1 MTEKN
6 KYSAG
11 TSSRD
16 DNHTSSS
23 IDQREQ
29 RETSTPS
36 TNHTDVQTE
45 AQVSETTEPVTANKA
60 MRNTQVNLPMIFT
73 NKS

>member
-11 TSSRD
+11 TSSTD
-16 DNHTSSS
+16 DNHTSTS

-36 TNHTDVQTE
+36 TGHTDVPTE
-45 AQVSETTEPVTANKA
+45 AQVSETTEPVSANKA
-60 MRNTQVNLPMIFT
+60 MRNA
-73 NKS
+73 

>member
-11 TSSRD
+11 ASSTD
-16 DNHTSSS
+16 DNHTSTS

-29 RETSTPS
+29 RETSIPS
-36 TNHTDVQTE
+36 
-45 AQVSETTEPVTANKA
+45 
-60 MRNTQVNLPMIFT
+60 
-73 NKS
+73 